1 MRIKLK
7 KNRTAKTLGDFDNYL
22 ETYIK
27 VQKYPQMQRFVFVI
41 FKIKY
46 VF

>member
-1 MRIKLK
+1 MKITKRPH
-7 KNRTAKTLGDFDNYL
+7 DFDNYPK
-22 ETYIK
+22 TYMK
-27 VQKYPQMQRFVFVI
+27 VQKYPQMQILFFVL